1 MRRTLNL
8 NKTKLWYVYPIG
20 TQDAVDSEGNYTG
33 ETIKLYSNPVAIYI
47 SLYPAYGAVVE
58 QIFGKDASLDMVAIS
73 NEYNFS
79 KDTLFYLNQP
89 TSNFGRNYDYYIS
102 DMKSSINTHNYG
114 LRRRT

>member
-1 MRRTLNL
+1 MRRSLNL

-20 TQDAVDSEGNYTG
+20 TQDAVDLDGNFTG
-33 ETIKLYSNPVAIYI
+33 EVIKRYSNPVAIYI
-47 SLYPAYGAVVE
+47 SLYPGYGAVVE

-79 KDTLFYLNQP
+79 DDTLFYLTQP
-89 TSNFGRNYDYYIS
+89 LVDFGMNYDYYINDVKHS
-102 DMKSSINTHNYG
+102 LNTHNYG